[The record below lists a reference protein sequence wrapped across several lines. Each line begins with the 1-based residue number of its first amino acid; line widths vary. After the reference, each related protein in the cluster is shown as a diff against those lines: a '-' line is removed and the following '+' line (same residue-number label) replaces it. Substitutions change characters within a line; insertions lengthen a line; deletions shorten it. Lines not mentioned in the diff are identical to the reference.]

1 MIKRLTSFLIGTA
14 IMIAPLPA
22 LSAEIGPLA
31 SGGAAGV
38 HQAQAGGDPPPLWLV
53 GAGATVA
60 LGALML
66 MNNKGGAIVSGTL
79 APGASSNAPALGQGS
94 STPGLM
100 DGGNGQSGIGIGQSI
115 GGTGP
120 MNGGNQGRFGGGASS
135 SLFLSNGAFA
145 ELLLSNVTVTTTTTG
160 TQ

>member
-1 MIKRLTSFLIGTA
+1 MIKGFTSFLIGTA

-79 APGASSNAPALGQGS
+79 APGASSTAPALGQGS

-115 GGTGP
+115 GGTGA
-120 MNGGNQGRFGGGASS
+120 MNGGNQGRFGGASS
-135 SLFLSNGAFA
+135 SLFLSSGVA
-145 ELLLSNVTVTTTTTG
+145 EFFLASATAATTTTG